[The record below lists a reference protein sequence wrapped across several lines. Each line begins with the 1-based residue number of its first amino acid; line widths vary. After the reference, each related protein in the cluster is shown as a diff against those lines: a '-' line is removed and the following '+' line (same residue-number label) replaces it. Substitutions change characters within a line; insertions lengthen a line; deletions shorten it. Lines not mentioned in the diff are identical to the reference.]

1 LTDYRKIFNTYLEVL
16 EESPVME
23 MARELAPGLEE
34 ILVAKGYT
42 REDLLTREV
51 AFLCRKK

>member
-1 LTDYRKIFNTYLEVL
+1 
-16 EESPVME
+16 
-23 MARELAPGLEE
+23 
-34 ILVAKGYT
+34 LVAKGYT

>member
-23 MARELAPGLEE
+23 MPRELSPGLEE

-51 AFLCRKK
+51 AFLCGGK

>member
-1 LTDYRKIFNTYLEVL
+1 LEVL

-51 AFLCRKK
+51 AFLCREKR